1 MQRTPFLV
9 AAAFATAL
17 MGHAGE
23 LPDFS
28 GLDTDGDGRISEAE
42 FVSWKTSG
50 GRTTEA
56 EAVAKF
62 TKFDVNADGFI
73 LEAEYNA
80 AVDAWRTGPT
90 RLVPEDGAE
99 QDPDGKTS

>member
-1 MQRTPFLV
+1 MPRTPFLV

-23 LPDFS
+23 MPDFS
-28 GLDTDGDGRISEAE
+28 GLDTDFDGRISEAE

-50 GRTTEA
+50 SRTTEA

-62 TKFDVNADGFI
+62 SKFDSDGDGWI
-73 LEAEYNA
+73 IEAEYNA
-80 AVDAWRTGPT
+80 AIDAWRAVPDDLPADTG
-90 RLVPEDGAE
+90 
-99 QDPDGKTS
+99 GKAN

>member
-9 AAAFATAL
+9 VAAFATAL

-23 LPDFS
+23 MPDFS
-28 GLDTDGDGRISEAE
+28 GLDTDADGRLSEAE

-50 GRTTEA
+50 GRATES

-62 TKFDVNADGFI
+62 TKFDADQDG
-73 LEAEYNA
+73 LCWRRNTTPPSMPGAPA
-80 AVDAWRTGPT
+80 PSVDPRK
-90 RLVPEDGAE
+90 RN
-99 QDPDGKTS
+99 

>member
-23 LPDFS
+23 MPDFS
-28 GLDTDGDGRISEAE
+28 GLDTDMDGKISEAE

-50 GRTTEA
+50 GRMTEA

-62 TKFDVNADGFI
+62 SKFDQDGDGLI
-73 LEAEYNA
+73 IEAEYNA
-80 AVDAWRTGPT
+80 AIDAWRATPAD
-90 RLVPEDGAE
+90 RSPA
-99 QDPDGKTS
+99 PDGEAS

>member
-1 MQRTPFLV
+1 MTQRTPFLV

-23 LPDFS
+23 MPDFS
-28 GLDTDGDGRISEAE
+28 GLDTDADGRISEAE

-50 GRTTEA
+50 ERKSEA

-62 TKFDVNADGFI
+62 SKFDKDGDGWI
-73 LEAEYNA
+73 IEAEYNSA
-80 AVDAWRTGPT
+80 IDAWRAQPADLIPT
-90 RLVPEDGAE
+90 
-99 QDPDGKTS
+99 PDGNTN